1 MPIVGLDSFHR
12 KEEDDNEKRGNE
24 YYAGGVGSQGGGRYE
39 CVYSMI
45 YSGLAVV
52 GKKLEKLFVIVFN
65 YV

>member
-12 KEEDDNEKRGNE
+12 KEEDDNNKKGNE
-24 YYAGGVGSQGGGRYE
+24 YYAGGVGSQGGGRYK
-39 CVYSMI
+39 CVYYMI

-52 GKKLEKLFVIVFN
+52 GKKFEKLFVIVFN